1 MTSAIERTWAGAGA
15 ILLLAVLTGPPAAA
29 AQTPA
34 AAPADARAI
43 CTRAFVAM
51 EDTIDSANAKSGD
64 VFRFRIV
71 DPAAAPDGTALPAG
85 TLGYGVVANAS
96 HAERGGRAGYLALE
110 TRFFVAGDGKHVAAI
125 IDRANDQASVA
136 IGATA
141 NAPGL
146 LGLIPVVGYAVGGY
160 DSLHHGKDATIP
172 RGTRVGIFI
181 GDDAALGT
189 CRPLAA
195 GESPP
200 PAPAVTPAT
209 PSPVVAPAPPAAAP
223 SPAPSTS
230 PRA

>member
-1 MTSAIERTWAGAGA
+1 MSTIKSTCAGIGV
-15 ILLLAVLTGPPAAA
+15 LVLALTAAA
-29 AQTPA
+29 PGSAQTPA
-34 AAPADARAI
+34 AIPTDVRPPCMPAL
-43 CTRAFVAM
+43 VAL
-51 EDTIDSANAKSGD
+51 EDTIDSARSKSGE
-64 VFRFRIV
+64 VFHFRIV
-71 DPAAAPDGTALPAG
+71 DAATAPDGTPVPAG
-85 TLGYGVVANAS
+85 SLGYGVVANAA

-110 TRFFVAGDGKHVAAI
+110 TRFFVLADGKHVSAI
-125 IDRANDQASVA
+125 VDRANDQASTAV
-136 IGATA
+136 GSSA

-200 PAPAVTPAT
+200 PAPA
-209 PSPVVAPAPPAAAP
+209 APPATALVP
-223 SPAPSTS
+223 SPAPAPAVS
-230 PRA
+230 PTPSPAAPHR